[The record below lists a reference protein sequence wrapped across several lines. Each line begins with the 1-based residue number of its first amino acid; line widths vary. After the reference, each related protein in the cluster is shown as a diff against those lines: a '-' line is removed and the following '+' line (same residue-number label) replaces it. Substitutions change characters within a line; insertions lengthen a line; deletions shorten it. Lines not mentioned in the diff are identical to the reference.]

1 MRNKISLLKEQNLFI
16 YFWLYKNT
24 TGKMDSKLA
33 TCENK
38 QVYWFKFT
46 IQNISEDFW
55 NKCTGLNISQRN
67 LPSLLG
73 LKAVVN

>member
-1 MRNKISLLKEQNLFI
+1 MRNEISSLLEQNLFI

-38 QVYWFKFT
+38 QVFWFKFT

-55 NKCTGLNISQRN
+55 NKCSGLNVSQMN